1 MTLRSITPAA
11 LLLATTLALAG
22 CAGTSAPSTAGTSS
36 AAAAA
41 AAAASPAASP
51 SSAPAAAP
59 SARPSSAP
67 APAPVPKAYA
77 VPELAGII
85 AGLKDASG
93 QALTAIP
100 ADQLDQGIDIARQ
113 MMDSAV
119 ITPAECGALAASS
132 AQIPEGSTYAAGRS
146 QSAKKKTITVL
157 TLTAVTDPEL
167 LNKGVETS
175 LQNGTKCSNFTM
187 ELQGQ
192 RITSVTKILDVK
204 TAGDKSFSSLSTQTM
219 PSGQTMTTVMVMG
232 IKGTLSASAVTS
244 GAGVTSAASVDLA
257 RLVDEALA
265 KG

>member
-192 RITSVTKILDVK
+192 RITSVTKVLDVK

-244 GAGVTSAASVDLA
+244 GAGVTSSASGDLA

>member
-1 MTLRSITPAA
+1 M
-11 LLLATTLALAG
+11 
-22 CAGTSAPSTAGTSS
+22 
-36 AAAAA
+36 
-41 AAAASPAASP
+41 
-51 SSAPAAAP
+51 
-59 SARPSSAP
+59 
-67 APAPVPKAYA
+67 
-77 VPELAGII
+77 PELAGII
-85 AGLKDASG
+85 AGLKDADG

-100 ADQLDQGIDIARQ
+100 AAQLDQGIDITRQ

-119 ITPAECGALAASS
+119 ITPAECGVLAYRS
-132 AQIPEGSTYAAGRS
+132 AQIPEDSTYAAGRS
-146 QSAKKKTITVL
+146 QSAKEKAITVL

-175 LQNGTKCSNFTM
+175 LENGTKCSNFTM

-192 RITSVTKILDVK
+192 RITSVTEVLDVK
-204 TAGDKSFSSLSTQTM
+204 TAGDTSFSSLSTQTL

-232 IKGTLSASAVTS
+232 IRGTLSASAIAS